1 MNPESLIA
9 LNKIKAI
16 FFCLEQIA
24 SITPKLGL
32 PFYARDMMI
41 IWTTLLLI
49 GSNLF
54 MTYAWYGHLR
64 DFKDKPLWFV
74 IILSWCVA
82 LFEYCLQVPA
92 NRLGFQQAGLSLQQ
106 LKVLQEI
113 ITMSVFATFAVVY
126 MKERLSINFVYASL
140 CMVAAAWFMFTDI
153 KHPA

>member
-1 MNPESLIA
+1 MPH
-9 LNKIKAI
+9 
-16 FFCLEQIA
+16 C
-24 SITPKLGL
+24 GL

-41 IWTTLLLI
+41 LWTALLLI

-82 LFEYCLQVPA
+82 LFEYFLQVPG
-92 NRLGFQQAGLSLQQ
+92 NRIGFQQAGLSLQQ

-113 ITMSVFATFAVVY
+113 ITMSVFAIFAIVY

-140 CMVAAAWFMFTDI
+140 CMAAAAWFMFRDI
-153 KHPA
+153 QTPA

>member
-1 MNPESLIA
+1 MPFKRPESHR
-9 LNKIKAI
+9 
-16 FFCLEQIA
+16 
-24 SITPKLGL
+24 GV
-32 PFYARDMMI
+32 FYAALILAAPLRHFIRFRSMLAPMI
-41 IWTTLLLI
+41 ILWTTLLLI

-74 IILSWCVA
+74 IILSWVVA

-92 NRLGFQQAGLSLQQ
+92 NRIGFQQAGLSLQQ

-113 ITMSVFATFAVVY
+113 LTMSVFAAFAVVY

-140 CMVAAAWFMFTDI
+140 CMAAAAWFMFSDM
-153 KHPA
+153 KHPT

>member
-1 MNPESLIA
+1 MPLCGI
-9 LNKIKAI
+9 
-16 FFCLEQIA
+16 
-24 SITPKLGL
+24 

-41 IWTTLLLI
+41 LWTTLLLI

-82 LFEYCLQVPA
+82 LFEYCLQVPG
-92 NRLGFQQAGLSLQQ
+92 NRIGFQQAGLSLQQ

-113 ITMSVFATFAVVY
+113 ITMTVFATFAIVY

-140 CMVAAAWFMFTDI
+140 CMSAAAWFMFRDI
-153 KHPA
+153 QTPA

>member
-1 MNPESLIA
+1 MPH
-9 LNKIKAI
+9 
-16 FFCLEQIA
+16 C
-24 SITPKLGL
+24 GL

-41 IWTTLLLI
+41 LWTTLLLI

-82 LFEYCLQVPA
+82 LFEYFLQVPG
-92 NRLGFQQAGLSLQQ
+92 NRIGFQQAGLSLQQ

-113 ITMSVFATFAVVY
+113 ITMTVFATFAIVY

-140 CMVAAAWFMFTDI
+140 CMAAAAWFMFRDI
-153 KHPA
+153 QTPA

>member
-1 MNPESLIA
+1 
-9 LNKIKAI
+9 
-16 FFCLEQIA
+16 
-24 SITPKLGL
+24 
-32 PFYARDMMI
+32 MMI

-74 IILSWCVA
+74 IILSWMVA
-82 LFEYCLQVPA
+82 
-92 NRLGFQQAGLSLQQ
+92 LSLQQ

-113 ITMSVFATFAVVY
+113 LSMSVFAAFAVVY

>member
-1 MNPESLIA
+1 MPHW
-9 LNKIKAI
+9 
-16 FFCLEQIA
+16 
-24 SITPKLGL
+24 GL
-32 PFYARDMMI
+32 PFYARSMMI
-41 IWTTLLLI
+41 LWTTLLLI

-82 LFEYCLQVPA
+82 LFEYCLQVPG
-92 NRLGFQQAGLSLQQ
+92 NRIGFQQAGLSLQQ

-113 ITMSVFATFAVVY
+113 ITMSVFAAFAIVY

-140 CMVAAAWFMFTDI
+140 CMSAAAWIMFRDI
-153 KHPA
+153 HTPA

>member
-1 MNPESLIA
+1 MPH
-9 LNKIKAI
+9 
-16 FFCLEQIA
+16 C
-24 SITPKLGL
+24 GL

-41 IWTTLLLI
+41 LWTALLLI
-49 GSNLF
+49 VSNLF

-82 LFEYCLQVPA
+82 LFEYCLQVPG
-92 NRLGFQQAGLSLQQ
+92 NRIGFQQAGLSLQQ

-113 ITMSVFATFAVVY
+113 ITMSVFAIFAIVY

-140 CMVAAAWFMFTDI
+140 CMAAAAWFMFRDI
-153 KHPA
+153 QTPA

>member
-1 MNPESLIA
+1 LNPEFRIA
-9 LNKIKAI
+9 LNKIKA
-16 FFCLEQIA
+16 FFCRQQIA
-24 SITPKLGL
+24 SITPKLCL
-32 PFYARDMMI
+32 PFYARNMMI

>member
-1 MNPESLIA
+1 
-9 LNKIKAI
+9 
-16 FFCLEQIA
+16 
-24 SITPKLGL
+24 
-32 PFYARDMMI
+32 MMI
-41 IWTTLLLI
+41 LWTTLLLI

-82 LFEYCLQVPA
+82 LFEYCLQVPG
-92 NRLGFQQAGLSLQQ
+92 NRIGFQQAGLSLQQ

-113 ITMSVFATFAVVY
+113 ITMSVFAIFAIVY

-140 CMVAAAWFMFTDI
+140 CMAAAAWFMFRDI
-153 KHPA
+153 QTPA

>member
-1 MNPESLIA
+1 MHFKRPESHRGVFYVALIHA
-9 LNKIKAI
+9 APICRFLRFRSMLA
-16 FFCLEQIA
+16 
-24 SITPKLGL
+24 P
-32 PFYARDMMI
+32 MI
-41 IWTTLLLI
+41 ILWTTLLLI

-74 IILSWCVA
+74 IILSWVVA

-92 NRLGFQQAGLSLQQ
+92 NRIGFQQAGLSLQQ

-113 ITMSVFATFAVVY
+113 LTMSVFAAFAVVY

-140 CMVAAAWFMFTDI
+140 CMAAAAWFMFSDM
-153 KHPA
+153 KHPT